1 MKKGS
6 SKKKILFILHLPPPV
21 HGSSIVGGFINESTL
36 INNVFISK
44 YINLGTSK
52 SIDEIGKN
60 GFAKII
66 TYFKIILRVFKEL
79 TVFKPDIVYL
89 AMTAKGVA
97 FYKDMVIAFLAKLFG
112 RQLVIHFHNK
122 GVSDNQNKW
131 FDNLLYKFV
140 FKNTKVILL
149 SKYLYSDIKKYVKE
163 EAVYYCPN
171 GIPEMDLKE
180 DQTTIK
186 NDSVQLLFLS
196 NLIESKGVYVI
207 LDALNALKIKAI
219 KFTCNFVGGIGDI
232 NESDF
237 NNKVTSLQLQACVNY
252 LGKKFDEEKT
262 AILNQSDIFVHPSY
276 SDCFPLVLLEASQF
290 KLPMVS
296 TFEGAIPEIIEN
308 GLNGFLVPK
317 NNSIALAEKLE
328 VLIKDENLRQTMG
341 TAAYNK
347 YKKDYTLSV
356 FEETMCSILQKIN

>member
-1 MKKGS
+1 M
-6 SKKKILFILHLPPPV
+6 HLPPPV

-149 SKYLYSDIKKYVKE
+149 SKYLYPDIKKYVKE
-163 EAVYYCPN
+163 EDVYYCPN
-171 GIPEMDLKE
+171 GIPDIDLKE
-180 DQTTIK
+180 VHTINK

-196 NLIESKGVYVI
+196 NLIESKGVYVL
-207 LDALNALKIKAI
+207 LDALNALKSKGI
-219 KFTCNFVGGIGDI
+219 KFNCNFVGGIGDI
-232 NESDF
+232 NEAYF
-237 NNKVTSLQLQACVNY
+237 NNRVASLQLQACVNY
-252 LGKKFDEEKT
+252 LGKKFEQEKMV
-262 AILNQSDIFVHPSY
+262 IFKQSDIFVHPSY

-290 KLPMVS
+290 KLPLVS
-296 TFEGAIPEIIEN
+296 TFEGAIPEIIED
-308 GLNGFLVPK
+308 GLNGYLVPK
-317 NNSIALAEKLE
+317 NNSMALAEKLE
-328 VLIKDENLRQTMG
+328 VLIKDEDLRKIMG
-341 TAAYNK
+341 KAAFNKYNK
-347 YKKDYTLSV
+347 EYTLST
-356 FEETMCSILQKIN
+356 FEKTMCSILQEIN